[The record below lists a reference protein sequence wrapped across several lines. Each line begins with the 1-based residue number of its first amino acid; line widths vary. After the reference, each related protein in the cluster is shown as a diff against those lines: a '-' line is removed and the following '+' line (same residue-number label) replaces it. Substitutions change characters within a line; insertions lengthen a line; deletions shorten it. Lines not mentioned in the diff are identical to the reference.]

1 MEELKKVFPK
11 DQLPLYALRYILM
24 FDGVSTV
31 IPGASK
37 PEQIIEN
44 VKAADL
50 PPLTKHQMDEVER
63 IYNTII
69 KPHVH
74 HLW

>member
-1 MEELKKVFPK
+1 
-11 DQLPLYALRYILM
+11 M
-24 FDGVSTV
+24 FDSVSTV
-31 IPGASK
+31 IPGASR

-50 PPLTKHQMDEVER
+50 KPLTKHQMDEVER
-63 IYNTII
+63 IYNTYI